1 MKTGPLPFELLCT
14 TTGGGVRDDCS
25 AHALDYAQAMG
36 TVTALPLFHL
46 YGDPPDDQAF
56 DFIHIETL
64 VSRSSIHDW
73 TIRAHRHRNLFQ
85 ILLIERGGGEM
96 TFEATVVQFEAPCA
110 ILLPPTSAHGFRFRP
125 QAPGGWVMS
134 FTEDAAEAIGDRR
147 GEALARLK
155 SLAFDPVVPLPADHA
170 RVVAFASELH
180 DERSLGRPGYRIA
193 MRGLLALIAVEVARL
208 AAGRDHADAEKPPLE
223 PTGAT
228 VDALRKLVEEHF
240 HKERQLAFYADKLAM
255 TVDRLNDHVKR
266 ATGVTAGHLIRQ
278 RVLTEAKRQL
288 VFTSQPIH
296 EIAYDLAFSDPSH
309 FARFFRKQTGTTPH
323 EFRAARG

>member
-1 MKTGPLPFELLCT
+1 MAT
-14 TTGGGVRDDCS
+14 
-25 AHALDYAQAMG
+25 A
-36 TVTALPLFHL
+36 ALPLFHL

-56 DFIHIETL
+56 DFIHIETIA
-64 VSRSSIHDW
+64 SRSSVHDW

-85 ILLIERGGGEM
+85 ILVIERGGGEM
-96 TFEATVVQFEAPCA
+96 TFEAATLPFAAPCA
-110 ILLPPTSAHGFRFRP
+110 ILVPATIAHGFRFQP
-125 QAPGGWVMS
+125 AVTDGWVTS
-134 FTEDAAEAIGDRR
+134 FTEDVAEAMGDRR

-155 SLAFDPVVPLPADHA
+155 ALAADPVVPLGEPERERLSALA
-170 RVVAFASELH
+170 AELH
-180 DERSLGRPGYRIA
+180 EEGFLARAGFRIA
-193 MRGLLALIAVEVARL
+193 MRGLLALMAVEVARL
-208 AAGRDHADAEKPPLE
+208 AAGRARAAELMLE

-228 VDALRKLVEEHF
+228 VEALRKLVEEHF
-240 HKERQLAFYADKLAM
+240 QKERQLAFYADKLAM

-323 EFRAARG
+323 EFRAARGG